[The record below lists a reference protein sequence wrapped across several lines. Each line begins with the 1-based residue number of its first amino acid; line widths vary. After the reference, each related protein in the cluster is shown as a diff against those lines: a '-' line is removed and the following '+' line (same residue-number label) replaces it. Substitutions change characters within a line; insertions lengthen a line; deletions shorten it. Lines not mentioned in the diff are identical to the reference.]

1 MPDLFGLSFARPLW
15 LLTLLPAMVVLV
27 LLYQRGWRRSG
38 WEQLLPARLHGWL
51 LQQHPGGS
59 HAWRFIALGLT
70 WTLAILALAGPVVNS
85 VGEPRRLS
93 DNALVI
99 VLDVSRNMLS
109 DDLAPNRLQRAKHK
123 IRTVMQDYPD
133 TQLAL
138 VAFAGSAH
146 RVTPLSQDR
155 DTMNSLLAA
164 LEPDIMPADGQNVD
178 LGLTLAR
185 QMLAE
190 QPQSRSQVLLL
201 TSGLDT
207 AERDALARHAREL
220 GGQLAILGIGT
231 SAGAPVPL
239 PEGGFMRDSEGRI
252 LLPRLNTQQLAAVA
266 RQHGSRYHGLSIGN
280 RDLDYLLLRPHIDAS
295 THTSERRLPVDQGH
309 WLVLLL
315 LPLAALGAR
324 RGWLGVLLI
333 ATLLPP
339 PAQAFSWAD
348 LWQRP
353 DQQAMQL
360 LEQQQPDAAAKRFVD
375 PAWRAWALY
384 QAGHYQQAA
393 DAWAELAGIEP
404 DNPDHHFNRGTA
416 QAMAGQYPQ
425 ALESYE
431 QALTRA
437 PEHAA
442 ARHNRGIIEALLEK
456 LRQQQAEQQ
465 DNQGDPSNAS
475 NAAQQSASSTNGNG
489 GSESAA
495 TAAPSNGNGEAAND
509 SGEAAGLSG
518 PATDSATTG
527 SPLTDLGSSSSGAQP
542 GTTETTESQD
552 QGSPDEPRGALE
564 QQQALQQW
572 LRDIPDDPAEL
583 LRRKFLYQHLQQQ
596 ESPR

>member
-15 LLTLLPAMVVLV
+15 LLALLPAAVVLV

-38 WEQLLPARLHGWL
+38 WEQLLPARLHVWL

-70 WTLAILALAGPVVNS
+70 WTLAILALAGPMMNS
-85 VGEPRRLS
+85 VGEPQRLS

-138 VAFAGSAH
+138 IAFAGSAH

-155 DTMNSLLAA
+155 ATMSSLLTA
-164 LEPDIMPADGQNVD
+164 LEPDIMPADGQNLD
-178 LGLTLAR
+178 MALTLAR
-185 QMLAE
+185 QMLAD
-190 QPQSRSQVLLL
+190 QPQSSSQVLLL
-201 TSGLDT
+201 TSGLDS
-207 AERDALARHAREL
+207 AERDALASHAKEL

-231 SAGAPVPL
+231 ATGAPVPL
-239 PEGGFMRDSEGRI
+239 PDGGFMRDSEGRI

-280 RDLDYLLLRPHIDAS
+280 RDLDYLLQRPRLDAS
-295 THTSERRLPVDQGH
+295 THTSDRRLPVDQGH

-333 ATLLPP
+333 AALLPP

-360 LEQQQPDAAAKRFVD
+360 LEQQQPDAAAKR
-375 PAWRAWALY
+375 
-384 QAGHYQQAA
+384 
-393 DAWAELAGIEP
+393 
-404 DNPDHHFNRGTA
+404 
-416 QAMAGQYPQ
+416 
-425 ALESYE
+425 
-431 QALTRA
+431 
-437 PEHAA
+437 
-442 ARHNRGIIEALLEK
+442 
-456 LRQQQAEQQ
+456 
-465 DNQGDPSNAS
+465 
-475 NAAQQSASSTNGNG
+475 
-489 GSESAA
+489 
-495 TAAPSNGNGEAAND
+495 
-509 SGEAAGLSG
+509 
-518 PATDSATTG
+518 
-527 SPLTDLGSSSSGAQP
+527 
-542 GTTETTESQD
+542 
-552 QGSPDEPRGALE
+552 
-564 QQQALQQW
+564 
-572 LRDIPDDPAEL
+572 
-583 LRRKFLYQHLQQQ
+583 
-596 ESPR
+596 

>member
-1 MPDLFGLSFARPLW
+1 MSELFGFSFARPLW
-15 LLTLLPAMVVLV
+15 LLALLPAAFLLV

-38 WEQLLPARLHGWL
+38 WEQLLPAQLHGWL

-59 HAWRFIALGLT
+59 HALRFTALGLT
-70 WTLAILALAGPVVNS
+70 WTLAVLALAGPVVNS

-93 DNALVI
+93 ESALVI

-138 VAFAGSAH
+138 IAFAGSAH

-155 DTMNSLLAA
+155 NTMSSLLAA
-164 LEPDIMPADGQNVD
+164 LEPDIMPADGQNVEQA
-178 LGLTLAR
+178 LSLAG
-185 QMLAE
+185 QMLAD
-190 QPQSRSQVLLL
+190 QPQRSSQVLLL

-207 AERDALARHAREL
+207 TERDALARQAQEL
-220 GGQLAILGIGT
+220 GAQLAILGIGT
-231 SAGAPVPL
+231 AAGAPVPL
-239 PEGGFMRDSEGRI
+239 AEGGFMRDAEGRI
-252 LLPRLNTQQLAAVA
+252 LLPRLNTQQLATVA
-266 RQHGSRYHGLSIGN
+266 RQHGSRYHGITISN
-280 RDLDYLLLRPHIDAS
+280 RDLDYLVLRPSVDVSSDA
-295 THTSERRLPVDQGH
+295 SERRLPVDQGH

-333 ATLLPP
+333 AALLPP

-348 LWQRP
+348 LWLRP

-360 LEQQQPDAAAKRFVD
+360 LEQQQPAAAAEHFVD

-384 QAGHYQQAA
+384 QAGDYQQAA
-393 DAWAELAGIEP
+393 EAWTQLAATEP
-404 DNPDHHFNRGTA
+404 DNPQHHFNLGTA
-416 QAMAGQYPQ
+416 QAMAGQYQ
-425 ALESYE
+425 LALEAYE

-437 PEHAA
+437 PEHGA
-442 ARHNRGIIEALLEK
+442 ARHNRGVVEALLKK
-456 LRQQQAEQQ
+456 LRQQQEDQQ
-465 DNQGDPSNAS
+465 TDSNDAS
-475 NAAQQSASSTNGNG
+475 PGSDTAQQSSS
-489 GSESAA
+489 S
-495 TAAPSNGNGEAAND
+495 SNGNGSNSSSAARTSPGSNGETPGTD
-509 SGEAAGLSG
+509 SEVSGPSG
-518 PATDSATTG
+518 PATTGATT
-527 SPLTDLGSSSSGAQP
+527 SPPSTDLNRAATDEQSAGNSTTGNQDHGSRSEHRA
-542 GTTETTESQD
+542 
-552 QGSPDEPRGALE
+552 ALE